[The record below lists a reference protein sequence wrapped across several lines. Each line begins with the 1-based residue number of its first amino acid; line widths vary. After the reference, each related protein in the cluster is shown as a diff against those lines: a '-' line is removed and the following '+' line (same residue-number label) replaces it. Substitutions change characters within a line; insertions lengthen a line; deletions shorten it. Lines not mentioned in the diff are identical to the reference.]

1 MERDL
6 DPHLLRALLAAAET
20 GTISAAAER
29 LSRTQA
35 AVSMQLQRLEGDL
48 GVRLLDRTPRGV
60 SLTQAGETLAAY
72 ARRLLAL
79 TSDARRQI
87 EGRQLAG
94 RVRLGL
100 VEDLTM
106 TQLPLALAEFRQ
118 QHPKIQLDLMTA
130 HSPELEGAVR
140 EGRCDIVIGD
150 PARFGSA
157 PHFHWSRRL
166 VWGGS
171 RLIDLSETAPVPFV
185 AFEESCTWQDRTA
198 VAFAEAGIAWT
209 IACHV
214 TTFAALVGAL
224 RAGLGISLMLPE
236 TLPADCEALAPR
248 FRLPPPPSAH
258 FGLFLGQEASTPT
271 QQLAAFLRE
280 RLVA

>member
-1 MERDL
+1 MARDL

-35 AVSMQLQRLEGDL
+35 AVSMQLQRLESDL
-48 GVRLLDRTPRGV
+48 GARLLDRTSRGV

-87 EGRQLAG
+87 EGQQLAG
-94 RVRLGL
+94 RIRLGL
-100 VEDLTM
+100 VEDLAL
-106 TQLPLALAEFRQ
+106 TQLPLLLADFRQ
-118 QHPKIQLDLMTA
+118 QHPRIKLDLMTA
-130 HSPELEGAVR
+130 HSSDLDLAVR
-140 EGRCDIVIGD
+140 DGRCDIVIAD
-150 PARFGSA
+150 PSRFGSS

-171 RLIDLSETAPVPFV
+171 RLIDLPADEPVALV

-236 TLPADCEALAPR
+236 TLPADCEALETR
-248 FRLPPPPSAH
+248 LCLPPPLTAY
-258 FGLFLGQEASTPT
+258 FGLFLAQETSNPT
-271 QQLAAFLRE
+271 RQLAAFLRDK
-280 RLVA
+280 LIA

>member
-1 MERDL
+1 MDRDL

-48 GVRLLDRTPRGV
+48 GARLLDRTPRGV
-60 SLTQAGETLAAY
+60 SLTHAGETLAAY

-79 TSDARRQI
+79 TVDARRQI
-87 EGRQLAG
+87 EGQQLAG
-94 RVRLGL
+94 RIRLGL

-106 TQLPLALAEFRQ
+106 TQLPVALADFRQ
-118 QHPKIQLDLMTA
+118 QHPRIKLDLMTA
-130 HSPELEGAVR
+130 HSPELDMAVR
-140 EGRCDIVIGD
+140 DGRCDIVIAD
-150 PARFGSA
+150 PSRFGQA
-157 PHFHWSRRL
+157 PDFHWSRRL

-171 RLIDLSETAPVPFV
+171 RLIDLAEAEAVPLV
-185 AFEESCTWQDRTA
+185 AFEGSCTWQDRTA
-198 VAFAEAGIAWT
+198 VAFAEADIPWT

-214 TTFAALVGAL
+214 TTLAALVGAL

-236 TLPADCEALAPR
+236 TLPADCEAVAHRL
-248 FRLPPPPSAH
+248 RLPPAPTAY
-258 FGLFLGQEASTPT
+258 FGLFTARQASEPAR
-271 QQLAAFLRE
+271 QLAAFLRE
-280 RLVA
+280 KLLV